1 MTNVYTAARLRKGLP
16 VPMKCTYNG
25 MAVINAAPFRLHNLR
40 FRWESLLGGPLQ
52 LQREGLPGLRL
63 CWDTLWPGPPRL
75 VPGELQISP
84 VLLLWSHILHLRCTS
99 LQVTTCGGPP
109 SFSLACFI

>member
-40 FRWESLLGGPLQ
+40 FRWESLLALTL
-52 LQREGLPGLRL
+52 LQRESLLGLRT
-63 CWDTLWPGPPRL
+63 CWDTLWPALPIPCLIG
-75 VPGELQISP
+75 
-84 VLLLWSHILHLRCTS
+84 
-99 LQVTTCGGPP
+99 QV
-109 SFSLACFI
+109 